1 MNRNGIARC
10 ALFCLSYISDAH
22 YNNADGDLD
31 DVDDGD
37 DDDMMMMLML
47 ITQCHRRYRTP
58 YVQMSFIQL
67 NVLCCFCRAKDAGWV
82 SVGMLHSQKPIH
94 RHFFGARCNGKITS
108 LCIFVSPL
116 TLCPFCCIFYLT
128 VISHTLIQTLTL
140 IYICS
145 PNFSVDSFVFF
156 VQCVCVFFLSVCATT
171 SFRYCYC
178 TWFVLTHFQP
188 IVQNLLLAS
197 LFNRSHTRKNHNI
210 HIGIISFVMFSF
222 PRFISCCCCCFC
234 FWVGYC
240 CCCFHFSSSSH
251 SFKQ

>member
-1 MNRNGIARC
+1 MVLLGVRSFAWATFLMRTTIM
-10 ALFCLSYISDAH
+10 LMVIL
-22 YNNADGDLD
+22 
-31 DVDDGD
+31 
-37 DDDMMMMLML
+37 MMLMMEMMTIWWWCWCWSRNVIVAIVL
-47 ITQCHRRYRTP
+47 HTCRCRSFNWMCCVAFVEQKMLVEYRLECCTRRNR
-58 YVQMSFIQL
+58 FI
-67 NVLCCFCRAKDAGWV
+67 G
-82 SVGMLHSQKPIH
+82 I
-94 RHFFGARCNGKITS
+94 FFGARCNGKITS